1 MYTKEQKQE
10 IERVLQV
17 FKPYL
22 EHADFLEYLWSEKS
36 QRYVYLFLD
45 RARNSIEEAEYV
57 DSARM
62 ICERI
67 YWEMGNDVLLEHDC
81 DGPIGVTP
89 KSVQDEFLKAVEPYD
104 AQLPEYHHLIE
115 QMLSQTSQ
123 AE

>member
-1 MYTKEQKQE
+1 MYTKEQKRE
-10 IERVLQV
+10 IERVLLV

-22 EHADFLEYLWSEKS
+22 EHADFLDYLWAEKP
-36 QRYVYLFLD
+36 QQFVYLFLD

-62 ICERI
+62 ICEQV

-81 DGPIGVTP
+81 DDPVGVTP
-89 KSVQDEFLKAVEPYD
+89 KAVQDEFLKAVEPYD
-104 AQLPEYHHLIE
+104 AQLPEYHDVIQQL
-115 QMLSQTSQ
+115 LSQPAQ